1 MIRKFLGATLILAFL
16 PLNSSFAI
24 SWNFSLPKQRPYI
37 HIVGSSTISP
47 FATAISEEFSRSQ
60 NLKNISTVTP
70 IVEST
75 GTSNGF
81 KMFCSGTGS
90 KYPDF
95 INASR
100 PIRDSE
106 METCSHN
113 NVKQIVEIK
122 IGYDGIVFGNL
133 AGNKKIKLSRE
144 DLFLALADKVSEKRN
159 KQKLV
164 ENFYENWNEINPKL
178 PKKKIIVFGP
188 PRSSGTR
195 DVFADIVLEES
206 CLGKKEFLD
215 EFPEFLERKKQCH
228 SLREDEKFIESGEN
242 DRVIIEHLKTNSDAF
257 GIFGFNFL
265 VENQHLIQ
273 AAEIDGVTPNF
284 STISSKKYSL
294 SRPLFIYFKKE
305 NLNSTPS
312 MREFIQ
318 EIISSETIGSKGYL
332 VRSGLISMSDAEL
345 EEVRK
350 SILSQL

>member
-1 MIRKFLGATLILAFL
+1 MIRNFLGATLILAFL

-24 SWNFSLPKQRPYI
+24 GWNFPLQKQRPYI
-37 HIVGSSTISP
+37 HVVGSSTISP
-47 FATAISEEFSRSQ
+47 FLTAISEEFSRSQ
-60 NLKNISTVTP
+60 NLNNIATVTP

-81 KMFCSGTGS
+81 KMFCGGIGA

-95 INASR
+95 VNASR

-113 NVKQIVEIK
+113 KVKQIVEIK

-144 DLFLALADKVSEKRN
+144 DLFLALADKVSDKKN
-159 KQKLV
+159 KKLV
-164 ENFYENWNEINPKL
+164 KNFYENWNEINPKL
-178 PKKKIIVFGP
+178 PKTKITVFGP
-188 PRSSGTR
+188 PNSSGTR

-215 EFPEFLERKKQCH
+215 EFPEFSERKTQCH
-228 SLREDEKFIESGEN
+228 SLRNDEKFIESGEN
-242 DRVIIEHLKTNSDAF
+242 DRAIIEHLKTNSDAF

-265 VENQHLIQ
+265 VENQNIIQ

-284 STISSKKYSL
+284 STIASKKYSL
-294 SRPLFIYFKKE
+294 SRPLFIYFKRE
-305 NLNSTPS
+305 NLNSTPQ

-318 EIISSETIGSKGYL
+318 EIISAETIGSKGYL
-332 VRSGLISMSDAEL
+332 TRSGLISMSDAEL
-345 EEVRK
+345 DEVRK
-350 SILSQL
+350 NILSQL

>member
-24 SWNFSLPKQRPYI
+24 DWNFSLPKKRPYI

-70 IVEST
+70 IVESS

-81 KMFCSGTGS
+81 KMFCGGVGS

-95 INASR
+95 VNASR

-106 METCSHN
+106 IEACSQN

-133 AGNKKIKLSRE
+133 AGNKKINLSRE
-144 DLFLALADKVSEKRN
+144 NLFLALSDKVSDKKN
-159 KQKLV
+159 KKLV
-164 ENFYENWNEINPKL
+164 ENFYKNWSEIDSKL
-178 PKKKIIVFGP
+178 PNKKIIVFGP

-206 CLGKKEFLD
+206 CLGKKEFLN
-215 EFPEFLERKKQCH
+215 EFPEFSERKKQCH
-228 SLREDEKFIESGEN
+228 SLRDDEKFIESGEN

-294 SRPLFIYFKKE
+294 SRPLFIYFKRE
-305 NLNSTPS
+305 NLNSTPH

-318 EIISSETIGSKGYL
+318 EIISAETIGSKGYL
-332 VRSGLISMSDAEL
+332 ARSGLISMSDAEL

-350 SILSQL
+350 NILSQL